1 MPIKEA
7 TKEDIAAMKQRL
19 KEKKADLQMDSVV
32 RMVSQS
38 KHKDVK
44 GVHKWLELYMRYI
57 IRLLNEISDK
67 HVRSEYSILE
77 CMMT

>member
-19 KEKKADLQMDSVV
+19 KERKADLQMDSVV

-38 KHKDVK
+38 KHKDTK
-44 GVHKWLELYMRYI
+44 GEHK
-57 IRLLNEISDK
+57 
-67 HVRSEYSILE
+67 
-77 CMMT
+77 

>member
-38 KHKDVK
+38 RRKDAK
-44 GVHKWLELYMRYI
+44 GAYK
-57 IRLLNEISDK
+57 
-67 HVRSEYSILE
+67 
-77 CMMT
+77 

>member
-44 GVHKWLELYMRYI
+44 GAHK
-57 IRLLNEISDK
+57 
-67 HVRSEYSILE
+67 
-77 CMMT
+77 

>member
-19 KEKKADLQMDSVV
+19 KERKADLQMDSVV

-44 GVHKWLELYMRYI
+44 GARK
-57 IRLLNEISDK
+57 
-67 HVRSEYSILE
+67 
-77 CMMT
+77 

>member
-19 KEKKADLQMDSVV
+19 KERKADLQMDSVV

-38 KHKDVK
+38 KHKDMK
-44 GVHKWLELYMRYI
+44 GAYK
-57 IRLLNEISDK
+57 
-67 HVRSEYSILE
+67 
-77 CMMT
+77 

>member
-7 TKEDIAAMKQRL
+7 SKEDIAAMKQRL
-19 KEKKADLQMDSVV
+19 KERKADLQMDSVV

-44 GVHKWLELYMRYI
+44 GAHK
-57 IRLLNEISDK
+57 
-67 HVRSEYSILE
+67 
-77 CMMT
+77 

>member
-1 MPIKEA
+1 MTIKEA

-38 KHKDVK
+38 KHRDAK
-44 GVHKWLELYMRYI
+44 GMCK
-57 IRLLNEISDK
+57 
-67 HVRSEYSILE
+67 
-77 CMMT
+77 

>member
-38 KHKDVK
+38 KHRAME
-44 GVHKWLELYMRYI
+44 GVHK
-57 IRLLNEISDK
+57 
-67 HVRSEYSILE
+67 
-77 CMMT
+77 

>member
-44 GVHKWLELYMRYI
+44 GVHM
-57 IRLLNEISDK
+57 
-67 HVRSEYSILE
+67 
-77 CMMT
+77 

>member
-32 RMVSQS
+32 RMVNQS
-38 KHKDVK
+38 KHRAME
-44 GVHKWLELYMRYI
+44 GVHK
-57 IRLLNEISDK
+57 
-67 HVRSEYSILE
+67 
-77 CMMT
+77 